1 MTNRIPPSLNW
12 LIDKRARISGEIE
25 KTRRS
30 LKRAQVLIKE
40 LEELEVKLKAIDTA
54 LDLHDIKIDVNL
66 IKPIASNTYRLNIPH
81 GDLTKSILTCIRL
94 NGTNKPVAKSVIH
107 NFVVARHFDFDADE
121 ITHAQ
126 VSLSIKRRLNC
137 LYHKGLLLR
146 HHSPNTSEYGLW
158 SFSPKYFSDHGIE

>member
-30 LKRAQVLIKE
+30 LKRAQALISE
-40 LEELEVKLKAIDTA
+40 LEDLEVKLKAIDTT

-66 IKPIASNTYRLNIPH
+66 IKPIASNSYRLNIPH
-81 GDLTKSILTCIRL
+81 GELTKSILTCIRL
-94 NGTNKPVAKSVIH
+94 HGGKNPVAKSIIH

-121 ITHAQ
+121 IPHEQ

-137 LYHKGLLLR
+137 LYHDGLLLR
-146 HHSPNTSEYGLW
+146 HHSSNTNEYGLW
-158 SFSPKYFSDHGIE
+158 SFSPEYISDLE